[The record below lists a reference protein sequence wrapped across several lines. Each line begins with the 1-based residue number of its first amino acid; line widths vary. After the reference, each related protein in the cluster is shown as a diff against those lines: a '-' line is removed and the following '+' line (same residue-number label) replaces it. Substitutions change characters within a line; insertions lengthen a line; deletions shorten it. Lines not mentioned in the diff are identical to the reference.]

1 MSQLQ
6 TGTSKPMT
14 IAGMLTSKSFKD
26 QMALALPTHMTAD
39 RLSRIA
45 LTEVRKNQ
53 KLSQCSIESFASSV
67 MIASQLGLEI
77 GSAFGQ
83 GYLVPYGKECQLIIG
98 YRGMIQLAHRSG
110 QIKNIHADVV
120 YEGDFFDYEHGVEMV
135 FKHRP
140 NKHQQKKIV
149 AHAYAYAHL
158 MNGGFEFV
166 VLEKADV
173 DKIKSSSKS
182 QNIWTAHYEEM
193 AKKTAL
199 RRLFKMLPV
208 SAEIVRAVTIE
219 DARETGDMSLLQDFC
234 GDEFVDISHMEERKS
249 DSLIDELLAQGK
261 ATAEGIQEVAHEQ

>member
-1 MSQLQ
+1 
-6 TGTSKPMT
+6 MT

-26 QMALALPTHMTAD
+26 QIALALPKHMTAD
-39 RLSRIA
+39 RLARIA
-45 LTEVRKNQ
+45 LTEVRKTPR
-53 KLSQCSIESFASSV
+53 LSQCGIESFASAV
-67 MIASQLGLEI
+67 MKASQLGLEI

-120 YEGDFFDYEHGVEMV
+120 YENDYFDYEYGVEMV
-135 FKHRP
+135 FKHKP
-140 NKHQQKKIV
+140 NKHKDRGVIT
-149 AHAYAYAHL
+149 HAYAYAHL
-158 MNGGFEFV
+158 MSGGFEFV

-173 DKIKSSSKS
+173 DKIKASSKS
-182 QNIWTAHYEEM
+182 ANIWNAHYEEM

-219 DARETGDMSLLQDFC
+219 DARETSDMSLLADFG
-234 GDEFVDISHMEERKS
+234 GDDFIDIPHMEESKS
-249 DSLIDELLAQGK
+249 DDILNQGK
-261 ATAEGIQEVAHEQ
+261 FAEGEGIHEVVHE

>member
-6 TGTSKPMT
+6 TATSKPMT

-26 QMALALPTHMTAD
+26 QMALAMPSGMTAD
-39 RLSRIA
+39 RLARVA
-45 LTEVRKNQ
+45 LTECRKNP
-53 KLSQCSIESFASSV
+53 KILQCGIESFASSV
-67 MIASQLGLEI
+67 LTASQMGLEI

-83 GYLVPYGKECQLIIG
+83 SYLVPYGKECQLIIG

-120 YEGDFFDYEHGVEMV
+120 YDGDFFDYEHGVEMV

-149 AHAYAYAHL
+149 THAYAYAHL

-219 DARETGDMSLLQDFC
+219 DARETGDMTLLSDFG
-234 GDEFVDISHMEERKS
+234 GDDFIDIGTPMEESKS
-249 DSLIDELLAQGK
+249 DALAEDLLDKMDQ
-261 ATAEGIQEVAHEQ
+261 